1 VALFYYNQSVV
12 RIAALGFFLSAGL
25 FGQAVAQGDKQ
36 LQTRPPDQG
45 KPQQQEQEPPE
56 EDESLAPKTYSF
68 NPLEADKD
76 LKVGL
81 YYFKKGN
88 YKAAMSRFRE
98 ATLWN
103 PTSAE
108 AFLRLGESAEKLK
121 DKKAAHEA
129 YEKYVA
135 LAPNEKQAEAIK
147 KKLASQR

>member
-1 VALFYYNQSVV
+1 MV
-12 RIAALGFFLSAGL
+12 RIAALGLLLSAVLLAQEG
-25 FGQAVAQGDKQ
+25 AQGDKQ

-45 KPQQQEQEPPE
+45 KPQRQEQEPPE

-103 PTSAE
+103 PTYAE

>member
-1 VALFYYNQSVV
+1 MV
-12 RIAALGFFLSAGL
+12 RIAAVGLLLSAGL
-25 FGQAVAQGDKQ
+25 FAQDKQ
-36 LQTRPPDQG
+36 LQTRPPDQA

-56 EDESLAPKTYSF
+56 EDPSLVPKTYSF

-88 YKAAMSRFRE
+88 YKAAMSRFHE

-103 PTSAE
+103 PTFAE

-129 YEKYVA
+129 YEKYIA

-147 KKLASQR
+147 KKLANQR